1 MGHFLDSLAPTSF
14 ETGPKDEAAVVD
26 VYEKVDVS
34 EPINRITETKPSAL
48 SNLTNLAKDAISTAT
63 DNLKNLTDPNF
74 IPKEIAKI
82 KRGESILD
90 GIPLSKDEALDA
102 LKKLAT
108 NGIGGVVSLETLKG
122 DLLTDVLGSLG
133 FKDNAAE
140 LAAGILG
147 LPGSTS
153 PIEALV
159 GTNPTLKML
168 YDQAEYIRDI
178 GDVKNASGVA
188 ALLGSLSG
196 NTELAKAINMQD
208 SFALINTAVSKAY
221 KYNIPGIA
229 DKFLTAAGSPEE
241 RRGLA
246 LSLAKSA
253 FPGAHLDTIQSIL
266 QVLDV
271 DILKADQPMVIPN
284 LLNGYRINADDPYSV
299 NINNL
304 ATELINTLTAID
316 VNWNK
321 YNRNG
326 TYILDLSIYKHASD
340 DARRVLFTIEE
351 HRIGLMASDF
361 YPSEDLFG
369 LNRKLFKKLRK
380 K

>member
-1 MGHFLDSLAPTSF
+1 MGRFLDSLAPNSF
-14 ETGPKDEAAVVD
+14 GTGPKDEAAVVD

-90 GIPLSKDEALDA
+90 GIPLSKEEALDA

-153 PIEALV
+153 PIETLA

-178 GDVKNASGVA
+178 GDVKDASGVA

-271 DILKADQPMVIPN
+271 DILKADQPMVISN

-321 YNRNG
+321 YNKDG
-326 TYILDLSIYKHASD
+326 TYILDLSIYKHVSD
-340 DARRVLFTIEE
+340 DARRVLSTIEE

>member
-153 PIEALV
+153 PIETLA

-321 YNRNG
+321 YNKNG

-340 DARRVLFTIEE
+340 DARRVLSTIEE

>member
-90 GIPLSKDEALDA
+90 GIPLSKEEALDA

-153 PIEALV
+153 PIETLA

-178 GDVKNASGVA
+178 GDVKDASGVA

-271 DILKADQPMVIPN
+271 DILKADQPMVISN

-321 YNRNG
+321 YNKDG
-326 TYILDLSIYKHASD
+326 TYILDLSIYKNVSD
-340 DARRVLFTIEE
+340 DARRVLSTIEE